1 MDKSYPSPHQ
11 TVTNYESIEEELESV
26 RQELAHTKEQLQSAL
41 KEVHMTQQC
50 MNALLASIP
59 MPLQIWSAQ
68 DKILDASYVSSQLF
82 GFENKQEFIDN
93 FILTVPDQQPCG
105 ENSLTLAQKYIEEAR
120 EKGKVCKHWTHLH
133 TSGEEIPVEATFAPV
148 TIQDEE
154 IIFVFLQDLREKNAI
169 IAKLNESHEYSKVM
183 LDASPIGAI
192 IWDKNV
198 TPVAWNTAM
207 VKAFGIEKNKDFMTY
222 LHKLFPE
229 IQPDG
234 VPSLQKMQEQL
245 HKAFTEGHAS
255 GYWLGT
261 SLDGTA
267 VPTEA
272 TAVRTKHNGEDMV
285 VVFYRD
291 MRDVEENIRKA
302 QVAEQRTHAIL
313 DGVPLGINIL
323 NSRME
328 LIDCNAE
335 ALRMARYSSKEHF
348 LAIAMQSFP
357 PIQANGQESSLFLQ
371 EKFTEAVLNGK
382 ACFEIHAIDADGKEY
397 PMGVTVV
404 RSSIADEEIY
414 IVYCHD
420 LRDAKKMLKE
430 IEMTREAAEQSAHAK
445 SEFLANMSHEIRT
458 PMNGIL
464 GLLHILSS
472 TPLDAMQNDYVEKAL
487 FSTKELLRIINDIL
501 DFSKIEAGKLEM
513 EKTPF
518 TIHDVCSEME
528 SLFGHAMRD
537 KGLESHLHE
546 GDYASTPIL
555 GDPLRLK
562 QVLLNLLSNAIKF
575 TGKGKVSLHITG
587 TKHQNNSLHFLFKI
601 QDTGIGLTQ
610 EQINHLFS
618 AFSQADT
625 SVTRKYGGTGL
636 GLAICKSIV
645 KMMQGDIWVESAIG
659 QGSTFFFTALFELAD
674 EKNLEQATTTELIH
688 GEIKYSGHILLVED
702 NSINQIIAEEL
713 LQSVGYT
720 IDIANNGQEAL
731 DMLDKKHYDIVL
743 MDIQMPIMDGLTAT
757 KAIREKPQFA
767 KLPIVAMSA
776 HAMIGDR
783 EKSLKYGMN
792 DHITKPISPNILY
805 RTLNYW
811 LDARTYEQ

>member
-1 MDKSYPSPHQ
+1 MDKSFTPSP
-11 TVTNYESIEEELESV
+11 NKAISYESLEEEIARL
-26 RQELAHTKEQLQSAL
+26 RQELTHTKEQLQSAQRETRL
-41 KEVHMTQQC
+41 VQMRMSAMLE
-50 MNALLASIP
+50 ALP
-59 MPLQIWSAQ
+59 MPVQIWSPQ
-68 DKILDASYVSSQLF
+68 GKILDASRVSAQLF
-82 GFENKQEFIDN
+82 GFENNQELIDN
-93 FILTVPDQQPCG
+93 FLRTVPERQPCG
-105 ENSLTLAQKYIEEAR
+105 ENSLALAQKYTDEAR
-120 EKGKVCKHWTHLH
+120 EKGIICKPWIHLH
-133 TSGEEIPVEATFAPV
+133 STGEELPVEATFAPV
-148 TIQDEE
+148 TIEGEE
-154 IIFVFLQDLREKNAI
+154 IIFVFLQDLRERNAI
-169 IAKLNESHEYSKVM
+169 IAQLNESHEYSKVM
-183 LDASPIGAI
+183 LDASPLGAM
-192 IWDKNV
+192 IWNKNG
-198 TPVAWNTAM
+198 TPIAWNTAM
-207 VKAFGIEKNKDFMTY
+207 VKTFGIEKKQDFMAY

-245 HKAFTEGHAS
+245 HKTFTEGYAS
-255 GYWLGT
+255 GPWLGT
-261 SLDGTA
+261 SLDGTPI
-267 VPTEA
+267 PTEA

-302 QVAEQRTHAIL
+302 QAAEERSKAIL
-313 DGVPLGINIL
+313 EGVPLGINIL

-328 LIDCNAE
+328 LIDCNE
-335 ALRMARYSSKEHF
+335 ESLNITRHSSKEQF
-348 LAIAMQSFP
+348 LPVAMQSFP
-357 PIQANGQESSLFLQ
+357 PLQPCGQESSLFLQ
-371 EKFTEAVLNGK
+371 EKFTEAVINGK
-382 ACFEIHAIDADGKEY
+382 SRFEICAIDGEGKEY

-404 RSSIADEEIY
+404 RATMTEEELY

-420 LRDAKKMLKE
+420 LRENKKMLKE
-430 IEMTREAAEQSAHAK
+430 IELNREAAEQSAQAK

-464 GLLHILSS
+464 GILHILSG
-472 TPLDAMQNDYVEKAL
+472 TALDTMQKDYMDKAL

-518 TIHDVCSEME
+518 TIHDVCSELE
-528 SLFGHAMRD
+528 SLFGHAVRD

-546 GDYASTPIL
+546 GTFASTPIL
-555 GDPLRLK
+555 GDSLRLK

-587 TKHQNNSLHFLFKI
+587 TKHQNNELHFLFKI
-601 QDTGIGLTQ
+601 QDTGIGLSQ
-610 EQINHLFS
+610 EQINNLFS

-645 KMMQGDIWVESAIG
+645 KMMQGDIWVESKVG
-659 QGSTFFFTALFELAD
+659 QGSTFFFTAVFELAN
-674 EKNLEQATTTELIH
+674 EKDIEQSNATALPHENLT
-688 GEIKYSGHILLVED
+688 YSGHILLVED
-702 NSINQIIAEEL
+702 NNINQIIAEEL

-776 HAMIGDR
+776 HAMTGDK

-792 DHITKPISPNILY
+792 DHITKPISPDILY
-805 RTLNYW
+805 RTLSYW
-811 LDARTYEQ
+811 LDVKNT

>member
-1 MDKSYPSPHQ
+1 MDKSHTSSPK
-11 TVTNYESIEEELESV
+11 TTTNYKSIEEELESV
-26 RQELAHTKEQLQSAL
+26 RRELAHTKEQLQSAKQEAHITQMRMSAML
-41 KEVHMTQQC
+41 K
-50 MNALLASIP
+50 AIP
-59 MPLQIWSAQ
+59 MPIQIWSAQ
-68 DKILDASYVSSQLF
+68 DKILDASHVSEQLF
-82 GFENKQEFIDN
+82 GFESKQTLIDN
-93 FILTVPDQQPCG
+93 FLLTVPERQPCG
-105 ENSLTLAQKYIEEAR
+105 ENSLELAKKYTEEAR
-120 EKGKVCKHWTHLH
+120 EKGMVCKHWIHLH

-154 IIFVFLQDLREKNAI
+154 IVFIFLQDLRERNAI
-169 IAKLNESHEYSKVM
+169 IAQLNESHEYSKIM
-183 LDASPIGAI
+183 LDASPIGAM
-192 IWDKNV
+192 IWDKKG

-207 VKAFGIEKNKDFMTY
+207 VKAFGIEKKQDFMVH

-245 HKAFTEGHAS
+245 HKAFTEGHTS

-261 SLDGTA
+261 SLDGTP

-291 MRDVEENIRKA
+291 MRDVEENMRKA
-302 QVAEQRTHAIL
+302 QVAEERTKAIL
-313 DGVPLGINIL
+313 EGVPLGINIL
-323 NSRME
+323 NPRME

-335 ALRMARYSSKEHF
+335 SVRITRHSSKEEF
-348 LAIAMQSFP
+348 LPVAMQSFP
-357 PIQANGQESSLFLQ
+357 PMQPNGQESSLFLQ
-371 EKFTEAVLNGK
+371 EKFTEATLNGK
-382 ACFEIHAIDADGKEY
+382 ARFEIYAIDGDGKEY
-397 PMGVTVV
+397 PMDVTVV
-404 RSSIADEEIY
+404 RNSISDEDIY

-420 LRDAKKMLKE
+420 LRESKKMLKE
-430 IEMTREAAEQSAHAK
+430 IELNRIAAEQSAQAK

-472 TPLDAMQNDYVEKAL
+472 TTLDTMQKDYVEKAL
-487 FSTKELLRIINDIL
+487 FSTKELLRIVNDIL

-513 EKTPF
+513 ERTPF
-518 TIHDVCSEME
+518 TIHDVCSELE
-528 SLFGHAMRD
+528 NLFGHAMRD

-546 GDYASTPIL
+546 GTYASTPIL

-610 EQINHLFS
+610 AQINNLFS

-636 GLAICKSIV
+636 GLAICKNIV
-645 KMMQGDIWVESAIG
+645 KMMQGDIWAESIPG
-659 QGSTFFFTALFELAD
+659 QGSTFYFTAVFELTD
-674 EKNLEQATTTELIH
+674 EKSIEQNTTAVTEHEETIH
-688 GEIKYSGHILLVED
+688 SEHILLVED

-713 LQSVGYT
+713 LQSIGYT

-757 KAIREKPQFA
+757 RAIRQKPQFA
-767 KLPIVAMSA
+767 SLPIVAMSA
-776 HAMIGDR
+776 HAMTGDK

-792 DHITKPISPNILY
+792 DHITKPISPDILY
-805 RTLNYW
+805 KTLRYW
-811 LDARTYEQ
+811 LEAQNR

>member
-1 MDKSYPSPHQ
+1 MEKLDISPHK
-11 TVTNYESIEEELESV
+11 TKASYESLMEELESV
-26 RQELAHTKEQLQSAL
+26 RQELAHTKEQLQAARQEVSMVQVRMSAML
-41 KEVHMTQQC
+41 E
-50 MNALLASIP
+50 AIP
-59 MPLQIWSAQ
+59 MPIQIWSA
-68 DKILDASYVSSQLF
+68 DGKILDASHVSLQLF
-82 GFENKQEFIDN
+82 GFESKQDLIDN
-93 FILTVPDQQPCG
+93 FMLTIPTQQACG
-105 ENSLTLAQKYIEEAR
+105 ENSLALAKKYTEEAR
-120 EKGKVCKHWTHLH
+120 EKGKVCKNWIHVH
-133 TSGEEIPVEATFAPV
+133 TSGEEIPVEVTFAPI

-154 IIFVFLQDLREKNAI
+154 IVFIFLQDLRERNAI
-169 IAKLNESHEYSKVM
+169 IAQLNESHEYSKVM
-183 LDASPIGAI
+183 LDASPIGAM

-207 VKAFGIEKNKDFMTY
+207 VTAFGIEKHQDFMSY

-261 SLDGTA
+261 SLDGTPI
-267 VPTEA
+267 PTEA

-291 MRDVEENIRKA
+291 MRDVEENMRKA
-302 QVAEQRTHAIL
+302 QAAEERTQAIL

-328 LIDCNAE
+328 MTDCNSE
-335 ALRMARYSSKEHF
+335 ALSIARHSSKEVF
-348 LAIAMQSFP
+348 LATAMQSFP
-357 PIQANGQESSLFLQ
+357 PLQPDGQESNLLLQ
-371 EKFTEAVLNGK
+371 EKFSEAILSGK
-382 ACFEIHAIDADGKEY
+382 TRFEIHAIDADSKEY
-397 PMGVTVV
+397 PIDMTLV
-404 RSSIADEEIY
+404 RASITGEEIY
-414 IVYCHD
+414 IAYSHD
-420 LRDAKKMLKE
+420 LREAKKMLKE
-430 IEMTREAAEQSAHAK
+430 IELNREAAEQSAQAK

-464 GLLHILSS
+464 GLLHILSNTS
-472 TPLDAMQNDYVEKAL
+472 LDAIQNDYLEKAL

-518 TIHDVCSEME
+518 TVHDVCSELE

-537 KGLESHLHE
+537 KGLEGHLQE
-546 GDYASTPIL
+546 GSFASTLIL
-555 GDPLRLK
+555 GDSLRLK

-601 QDTGIGLTQ
+601 QDTGIGLSQ
-610 EQINHLFS
+610 EQISNLFS

-636 GLAICKSIV
+636 GLAICKRIV
-645 KMMQGDIWVESAIG
+645 EMMQGDIWVESVPG
-659 QGSTFFFTALFELAD
+659 QGSTFFFTAVFELAD
-674 EKNLEQATTTELIH
+674 EKHLEQAATVELPY

-702 NSINQIIAEEL
+702 NTINQIIAEEL

-720 IDIANNGQEAL
+720 VDIANNGQEAL

-743 MDIQMPIMDGLTAT
+743 MDIQMPIMDGLSAT
-757 KAIREKPQFA
+757 KAIRKKPQFA
-767 KLPIVAMSA
+767 SLPIVAMSA
-776 HAMIGDR
+776 HAMAGDK

-792 DHITKPISPNILY
+792 DHITKPISPDILY
-805 RTLNYW
+805 RTLHYW
-811 LDARTYEQ
+811 LDAQNK